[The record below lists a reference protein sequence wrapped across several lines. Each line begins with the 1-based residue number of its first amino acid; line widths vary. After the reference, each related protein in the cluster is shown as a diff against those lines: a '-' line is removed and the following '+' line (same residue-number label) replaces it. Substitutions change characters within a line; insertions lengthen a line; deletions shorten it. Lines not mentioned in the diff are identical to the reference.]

1 MMRFCRECGKELNE
15 GHSHCIYCGTPLPKS
30 DVNEKAN
37 VQKEPMPKKKKIIL
51 GSVIGVLILLVSL
64 HMWADKHFSYESVE
78 KRFEAAVEE
87 SNIKK
92 ITKLVTHED
101 GSSISKNEAK
111 AFASLIE
118 TEGNSY
124 VEELTHIRLDG
135 KLLGIYDSY
144 KVEVV
149 DQFATYDNFVEG
161 LSFEFNEEE
170 FPIHEENDG
179 SITYGPLAPGEYT
192 VQATFMNDSEETSQE
207 DTFTAA
213 SSYGEYTWIDME
225 IPISMVHFYLESDYD
240 FELSGS
246 YIQVNDEK
254 YTIKADGESEEMGPF
269 MMDGSVHANVVTNM
283 PWGEVVSDDIL
294 VDDSYMYV
302 HAPIISDENYDD
314 ITTLLVNFGDEYV
327 DALANKTTKSLTLAT
342 DHLKDYI
349 TSEFIEDTYYTGQ
362 FQELQIDKDSA
373 SINYT
378 DDTEALTIDAR
389 YVVNKATH
397 SLEDAPDLYED
408 EYTWNVSLVF
418 NDDEEEWLVHSLMYT
433 DMWTEDSALDVIAG
447 SNTLYGPSDEVV
459 ETAQTDNMDA
469 EMEKFMID
477 YTVAS
482 VQAINQRNFG
492 HMSSYITEDGPRRKE
507 ADEYIDYLESK
518 EIFEEWIDTE
528 LESLEEVDDHSWE
541 VTVLET
547 FDIIKPDSTDEKS
560 YRTKVIVKEIDG
572 KYYVDELIET
582 NLIE

>member
-1 MMRFCRECGKELNE
+1 MMRFCKECGKELNE
-15 GHSHCIYCGTPLPKS
+15 GHSHCIHCGTPSPKS
-30 DVNEKAN
+30 DVNEKMN
-37 VQKEPMPKKKKIIL
+37 VQKEPMPKKNKIIL
-51 GSVIGVLILLVSL
+51 GSVIGALVLLVSL
-64 HMWADKHFSYESVE
+64 HMWANNHFSYESVE
-78 KRFEAAVEE
+78 KRFEAAIEE
-87 SNIKK
+87 GNIKK
-92 ITKLVTHED
+92 ITNLVIHED
-101 GSSISKNEAK
+101 GSSISKNEAE

-118 TEGNSY
+118 TGGNAY
-124 VEELTHIRLDG
+124 IEELTYIRLDG
-135 KLLGIYDSY
+135 KLLGMYDSY

-161 LSFEFNEEE
+161 LSFEFNAEE
-170 FPIHEENDG
+170 FPIYERNDG

-225 IPISMVHFYLESDYD
+225 IPISMVHFYVENDYD
-240 FELSGS
+240 FESLDA
-246 YIQVNDEK
+246 YVLVNDEK
-254 YTIKADGESEEMGPF
+254 YTIQTDGESDEMGPF

-283 PWGEVVSDDIL
+283 PWGKIVSDDIP

-302 HAPIISDENYDD
+302 YAPMISDENYDD
-314 ITTLLVNFGDEYV
+314 ITTLLVGFGEEYI

-342 DHLKDYI
+342 DDLKDQL
-349 TSEFIEDTYYTGQ
+349 TFDFIEDTYYTGQ
-362 FQELQIDKDSA
+362 FQELHIDKDSV
-373 SINYT
+373 SINLT

-389 YVVNKATH
+389 YVVNNATH
-397 SLEDAPDLYED
+397 SLEDVPELYED

-433 DMWTEDSALDVIAG
+433 DMWTEDSALDVFAG
-447 SNTLYGPSDEVV
+447 SNTLYGPGEEVV
-459 ETAQTDNMDA
+459 QTAQAENMAA
-469 EMEKFMID
+469 EMERFMID

-482 VQAINQRNFG
+482 VDAINQRNFG
-492 HMSSYITEDGPRRKE
+492 ILSSYITEDGPRRKE

-518 EIFEEWIDTE
+518 EIYEEWIDTE
-528 LESLEEVDDHSWE
+528 LENIEEVDDQSWE

-572 KYYVDELIET
+572 EYYVDELIET
-582 NLIE
+582 NVIE